1 MSGYS
6 DSTNENSLIVDNL
19 DAGTATV
26 GDLVVET
33 SLTISGTFAITGNAE
48 IGGDIIM
55 QPGRT
60 VDDVDVSAFKDDFD
74 SKVDQDVRV
83 GSSPS
88 FATITFPS
96 SVPYALARFDP
107 SGALDYLSLVGNGT
121 IPIGSATGQ
130 VYAAQITGTNIL
142 IVNSAGGIAISIPQ
156 SVATAA
162 APTFAGLTL
171 NGNLIMGTHL
181 VDGVDISAF
190 FADYSAKVD
199 QDVRTGASPTFVGL
213 TLSSDLITS
222 STIDGVDLAGFKA
235 DYDSKIDQELLIT
248 STPVFAGLDMVG
260 NIIMNG
266 NLVDG
271 VDLGSFFTIT
281 GSRLNQDVR
290 TTASPTFVGMTL
302 SADLVTSST
311 IDGVDLAAFKA
322 SYDSR
327 IDQDLRTSAYPEFA
341 GLYLRD
347 TSAAFD
353 VLFECSSSPALTAGV
368 VLTLNLSDDNRGISL
383 AGDLTLSG
391 SFTTTGAFPITF
403 ATTGI
408 TSLTLPTAGTLASLT
423 STGIFT
429 NKSLSDT
436 TTKFVSAA
444 DSTKALMFDLSAAT
458 TGKTVTITSLHTVD
472 RFWQLPDLGGT
483 PTFVSVTGVQ
493 DLYSKDLMVS
503 GSNRCRFVDA
513 TDQTKVL
520 RMDVSGATTGSI
532 MNLAFPTTGTK
543 TLTFPDATDTMVGKA
558 TTDQFTNKS
567 HWGHG
572 GYSSDQPSSY
582 STGTAYQVGTAI
594 TGVGTTWTQ
603 AMAGGMLRFSTGE
616 MRFISTFTSS
626 TQLNTFNSGTVGS
639 AGTPI
644 AYVIRHGGFD
654 VSAAG
659 DFMGMPSTVMRNGW
673 QIGWPTLTAADTMV
687 LLTATQTVKNKKFDE
702 TNRFTRASDNT
713 TLVQIVAS
721 PTTGVTQVLN
731 FTSATSRTYNVT
743 DAKADSD
750 IVTST
755 RSTVTQITS
764 LGTAVTCNG
773 SSGMITTVSA
783 AVAPGLNT
791 TFRVNNSFATTTSVV
806 LLTINHYT
814 GSTGRPILWVVGRL
828 AGSFDIVIWNYD
840 TVNALNGVL
849 SIGFLVT

>member
-1 MSGYS
+1 MKSSIAMSGYS

-26 GDLVVET
+26 GTLVVEENFT
-33 SLTISGTFAITGNAE
+33 VAGTFAITGNAE
-48 IGGDIIM
+48 IGGDIVM

-60 VDDVDVSAFKDDFD
+60 VDDVDVSAFKDDYD

-156 SVATAA
+156 SVAAA
-162 APTFAGLTL
+162 ATPTFAGLTL

-199 QDVRTGASPTFVGL
+199 QDVRAGASPTFVGL
-213 TLSSDLITS
+213 SLSSDLITS
-222 STIDGVDLAGFKA
+222 STIDGVDLAGFFA
-235 DYDSKIDQELLIT
+235 DYNSKIDQELLTT
-248 STPVFAGLDMVG
+248 SAPTFAGLDMFG

-290 TTASPTFVGMTL
+290 TTASPTFVGLTL
-302 SADLVTSST
+302 SSDLITSST

-327 IDQDLRTSAYPEFA
+327 IDQDLRTTAYPEFA

-347 TSAAFD
+347 ISAAFD

-368 VLTLNLSDDNRGISL
+368 TLTWNLSDDNRGISL
-383 AGDLTLSG
+383 AGDLTLSD

-403 ATTGI
+403 AATGI

-423 STGIFT
+423 SVGTFT
-429 NKSLSDT
+429 NKSFSDT
-436 TTKFVSAA
+436 TTKIVSAA
-444 DSTKALMFDLSAAT
+444 DSTKYLQFSLTPAT
-458 TGKTVTITSLHTVD
+458 TGKSVTITSFHTD
-472 RFWQLPDLGGT
+472 NRSWNLPDLGGT
-483 PTFVSVTGVQ
+483 PTFVSVTGAQ
-493 DLYSKDLMVS
+493 DLYSKDIAIS
-503 GSNRCRFVDA
+503 GSNRCRFFDA
-513 TDQTKVL
+513 TDPSKFL
-520 RMDVSGATTGSI
+520 RMDTSGATTAST
-532 MNLAFPTTGTK
+532 MNLLFPTTGTK
-543 TLTFPDATDTMVGKA
+543 SLTFPDATDTMVGRA
-558 TTDQFTNKS
+558 TTD
-567 HWGHG
+567 
-572 GYSSDQPSSY
+572 
-582 STGTAYQVGTAI
+582 
-594 TGVGTTWTQ
+594 
-603 AMAGGMLRFSTGE
+603 
-616 MRFISTFTSS
+616 TFTAKSFSDSTCQFVNVTTPSKALKFSLGGATAAATMTIVSS
-626 TQLNTFNSGTVGS
+626 HTTGRSLTLPDATDTL
-639 AGTPI
+639 AG
-644 AYVIRHGGFD
+644 
-654 VSAAG
+654 
-659 DFMGMPSTVMRNGW
+659 
-673 QIGWPTLTAADTMV
+673 LTAAQVITSKK
-687 LLTATQTVKNKKFDE
+687 LTE
-702 TNRFTRASDNT
+702 TNLFCRTSDNST
-713 TLVQIVAS
+713 TVQIVSS
-721 PTTGVTQVLN
+721 PTTGVAQVLN
-731 FTSATSRTYNVT
+731 FTGAASRTYNVT
-743 DAKADSD
+743 DPKATADV
-750 IVTST
+750 VTST

-783 AVAPGLNT
+783 TVTPGSNT
-791 TFRVNNSFATTTSVV
+791 TFRVNNSFATTTSIVH
-806 LLTINHYT
+806 LTINGYS
-814 GSTGRPILWVVGRL
+814 GGAGRPVLWKVTPL
-828 AGSFDIVIWNYD
+828 AGSFDIVVWNYD
-840 TVNALNGVL
+840 AASALNGAL
-849 SIGFLVT
+849 TIGFLVT